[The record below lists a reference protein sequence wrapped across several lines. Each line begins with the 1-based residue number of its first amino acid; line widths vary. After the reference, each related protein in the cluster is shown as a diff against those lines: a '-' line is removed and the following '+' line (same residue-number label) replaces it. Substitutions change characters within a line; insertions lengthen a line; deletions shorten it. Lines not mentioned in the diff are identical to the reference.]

1 MIKMLGVIKN
11 IIYCGGGGGGGQKL
25 ISLFF
30 DWTIINLDKD

>member
-1 MIKMLGVIKN
+1 MLGVIKN